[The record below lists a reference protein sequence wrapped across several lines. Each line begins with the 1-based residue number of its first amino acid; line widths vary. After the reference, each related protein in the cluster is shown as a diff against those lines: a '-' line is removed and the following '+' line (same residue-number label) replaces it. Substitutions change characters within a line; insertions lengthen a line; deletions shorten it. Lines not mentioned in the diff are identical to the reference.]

1 MANTISSRTPEGTP
15 NRCPIC
21 GAAIC
26 VEPVQP
32 PGDAPCP
39 NCGTL
44 LWFSKLPDGLLFFD
58 DEEVRPL
65 REKFLEILCDELGVN
80 KESISYDQS
89 FVEDIGIDSLDNVE
103 LVMAIEESLGI
114 TILDEEAE
122 KIRTIRDLI
131 NYILRRG

>member
-1 MANTISSRTPEGTP
+1 M
-15 NRCPIC
+15 
-21 GAAIC
+21 
-26 VEPVQP
+26 
-32 PGDAPCP
+32 
-39 NCGTL
+39 
-44 LWFSKLPDGLLFFD
+44 FFD